1 MSLLE
6 NMFLLY
12 LLGRGHDLQADPS
25 GGGEGGVRGRGP
37 DAHRQRGVQ
46 ERHQATVR
54 RRREDG
60 SGRRLQAEENTLA
73 LHEEVPFKKT
83 LV

>member
-1 MSLLE
+1 M
-6 NMFLLY
+6 
-12 LLGRGHDLQADPS
+12 QADSS
-25 GGGEGGVRGRGP
+25 GGGERCVRGRGP
-37 DAHRQRGVQ
+37 DAYRQRGVQ

-73 LHEEVPFKKT
+73 LHEEVD
-83 LV
+83 